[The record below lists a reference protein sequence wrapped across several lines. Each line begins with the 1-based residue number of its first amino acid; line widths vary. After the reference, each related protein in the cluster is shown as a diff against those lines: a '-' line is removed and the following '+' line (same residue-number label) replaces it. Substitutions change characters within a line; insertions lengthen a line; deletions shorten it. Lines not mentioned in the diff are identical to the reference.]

1 MNAEARKAEREA
13 RKAEDR
19 QWKKQSEKIEAGH
32 SKLSKGVMPEPS
44 GMGEPKGAKGAL
56 ALTIHRLQQELVEA
70 ARLRGE
76 EGVTTMKK
84 ELETR
89 KISDDLKGAY
99 HEKYEAGLRR
109 LRDDLRLA
117 ALADAEEQTVDTLGE
132 TFRVLSRMLANASP
146 EVRRKAVES
155 LPAKFGVALAGS
167 IDVQEMLVEVETPAN
182 KKHPRDS
189 PDSVDESQ
197 TKRNKGSEK
206 DDLAS
211 NSNSDD
217 AEVDGAEADQPES
230 EDDASSKKMSEVP
243 STKETEDEN
252 EDDAST
258 EKTNDESPAKET
270 GIEGD
275 DSSDQINNESP
286 AKETATKA
294 DDS

>member
-167 IDVQEMLVEVETPAN
+167 IDVQEMLLEV
-182 KKHPRDS
+182 KHPRTRS
-189 PDSVDESQ
+189 ILETLPTAWMSRRPRGTRVQRRTIWPPTPTPTTQKSMVPRRINR
-197 TKRNKGSEK
+197 K
-206 DDLAS
+206 
-211 NSNSDD
+211 
-217 AEVDGAEADQPES
+217 
-230 EDDASSKKMSEVP
+230 SKTMP
-243 STKETEDEN
+243 L
-252 EDDAST
+252 
-258 EKTNDESPAKET
+258 PRR
-270 GIEGD
+270 
-275 DSSDQINNESP
+275 
-286 AKETATKA
+286 
-294 DDS
+294 